1 MKFTNLLGEIAS
13 LVVEVLSEL
22 GAFTL
27 FCVLFAIV
35 LLTIPIWIYRKI
47 VKVENDTL
55 YLDNGI
61 ELEIWPNEGC
71 EGCSSGWYYL
81 TELNDCDNAI
91 TNVEFICENSED
103 SEYETSYK
111 IFVFA
116 ENKTIK
122 ILQVDGSDGNG
133 YYGSGYSIIVREKGG
148 EG

>member
-1 MKFTNLLGEIAS
+1 MSKYEIDYLEEARIRKLL
-13 LVVEVLSEL
+13 L
-22 GAFTL
+22 
-27 FCVLFAIV
+27 
-35 LLTIPIWIYRKI
+35 YRKI

-61 ELEIWPNEGC
+61 ELEICPNEGC
-71 EGCSSGWYYL
+71 GGCSSGWYYL

-91 TNVEFICENSED
+91 TNVEFVCDNCGED

-116 ENKTIK
+116 ENKMIK

-133 YYGSGYSIIVREKGG
+133 YYGSGYSIIVKEKGG
-148 EG
+148 ER